1 MKITYEYFKGLTKDE
16 LYKSEHKD
24 FKNHIKK

>member
-1 MKITYEYFKGLTKDE
+1 MRRTYEYFKTLSKEE

-24 FKNHIKK
+24 FKNHIKR